1 MDTVFSVLMRKML
14 EEKGYSI
21 PEAVE
26 RLRQHGA
33 DDAMIGWFLAS
44 LAGFEGAGSE
54 PSDN

>member
-1 MDTVFSVLMRKML
+1 MDTAFSYLLKRML

-26 RLRQHGA
+26 VLQEHGA
-33 DDAMIGWFLAS
+33 NDGMIGWFLAS